1 MTMTTA
7 APVRPWDMF
16 DVEVSRVHRISPSLV
31 RVTFTGSALDG
42 VADRGYDQRIKLIL
56 PADGGSLA
64 DLPRGEDWFARW
76 RLMPTDTRPVV
87 RTYTIRS
94 VRPEVA
100 ELDID
105 MVDHGATGPASRFAV
120 RAGPGDAAVLLAPV
134 AEHEGE
140 HGGLEFRRDLA
151 ETTDQLIV
159 GDDTAVPAVCAI
171 VERLPRTAR
180 GLVSLEVAAPED
192 VLDLPAPSGVEVVWS
207 VRGTERGAEQ
217 VAVVRAWLDAHSTVG
232 SGSTGETTVY
242 IDGEGDEGGYW
253 EVTTARN
260 GDVPPL
266 SAWIAG
272 ESSVV
277 KSLRRLLVGEYDV
290 PRSAVAF
297 MGYWREGRSEC

>member
-16 DVEVSRVHRISPSLV
+16 DVEVRRVHRISPNLV
-31 RVTFTGSALDG
+31 RVTFVGPALDG
-42 VADRGYDQRIKLIL
+42 VADPGYDQRIKLIL

-76 RLMPTDTRPVV
+76 RLMPTESRPVV

-94 VRPEVA
+94 VRPDVA

-120 RAGPGDAAVLLAPV
+120 QAGPGDAAVLLAPV
-134 AEHEGE
+134 AAHDGE

-151 ETTDQLIV
+151 DATDQLIV

-180 GLVSLEVAAPED
+180 GLVSLEVATPED
-192 VLDLPAPSGVEVVWS
+192 VLDIAAPSGVELVWS
-207 VRGTERGAEQ
+207 VRGRERGAEQ
-217 VAVVRAWLDAHSTVG
+217 VAVVRAWLDAHPVLG
-232 SGSTGETTVY
+232 SGTTGETTVY

-253 EVTTARN
+253 EVTTDRG

-277 KSLRRLLVGEYDV
+277 KGLRRLLVGEYDV